1 MRRIDTPRAQDT
13 LRLSSPFRLKAAV
26 DCHNPIIKLRVE
38 ITDRSEAAGDGNVL
52 AAIELPTSGTTEVR
66 VDTLLAFHQL
76 SRMTSDNR
84 YGFVLVEVYEGRE
97 YRAGFEPLV
106 VLGVRGI
113 GYWVLGVLRN
123 LENSLANYHS
133 LLANR

>member
-1 MRRIDTPRAQDT
+1 MHFCVKRQIVVTTLLIGLIAACSSVEPEAVPTDEQLESVVRRIDTPRAQDT

-84 YGFVLVEVYEGRE
+84 YGFVLVEVYEG
-97 YRAGFEPLV
+97 
-106 VLGVRGI
+106 
-113 GYWVLGVLRN
+113 LRT
-123 LENSLANYHS
+123 L
-133 LLANR
+133 